1 MIMNENSSY
10 RGFWQINLGHVLT
23 IVSIISSLGFM
34 YGQVANKLENQQG
47 EIIELEQSTAKMEA
61 SISTIQINEAS
72 SSQDRIDLHKTIEDD
87 FSRRLTKLEDRVK

>member
-1 MIMNENSSY
+1 MNENSNY

-47 EIIELEQSTAKMEA
+47 EIIQLEQSTAKMEA

-72 SSQDRIDLHKTIEDD
+72 SNQDRIDLHKTIEDD
-87 FSRRLTKLEDRVK
+87 FSRRLTKLEDRLK